1 MLPRERL
8 RFYQRARALTQ
19 LAQAPHGA
27 AGLTN
32 TILSLWLVR
41 KYPRL
46 SRRTLCP
53 IKSLERDTRVTGLA
67 DWLAQR
73 ELLDA
78 AFWLSSAYALWVGE
92 DVRRNR
98 AMFFTPPELS
108 ARLLRNVERRGIDL
122 TRAVFLDP
130 ACGGGAFLAP
140 AALSIKEK
148 LKRKGFGPR
157 RILEH
162 VRTHVLGTDVD
173 PTLCRLSVFFL
184 KMALYEEIAA
194 ARLEPRFRV
203 RAANALTNGALR
215 RASVDVLLCNPPY
228 RKMSADEVARYTDT
242 YSEVIEGQ
250 PNLYALFFQ
259 LALDLVK
266 PGGVAALLT
275 GTSYLSGEYFGKLR
289 TYALSNAQ
297 IAQIDV
303 IGERNGV
310 FVGVEL
316 DTAITILR
324 KPKGKKRTRAKTA
337 VYSLSSKNKFERIGR
352 YSMPN
357 SGAAWPVPKSPT
369 DARVTA
375 VANGSPYRLADY
387 GYSPRIGTF
396 VWNRDPRRRFF
407 SERAAKRRA
416 KIKAAFPLIWSS
428 DISQGGRVRIGRMP
442 ERHRFV
448 SMGDVAHP
456 SVVRKP
462 SVVLQRVTSSDQR
475 RRLVGAPVSR
485 ELLKRYGGVVGEN
498 HVVFLQQVNG
508 KAVLSPRQF
517 AQVLRSKPID
527 SLFRSISGAANVSA
541 FELQQLPMPEPEA
554 LVNRLARDEQIDLAV
569 LRAFRKTKARR

>member
-1 MLPRERL
+1 MP
-8 RFYQRARALTQ
+8 
-19 LAQAPHGA
+19 
-27 AGLTN
+27 
-32 TILSLWLVR
+32 
-41 KYPRL
+41 
-46 SRRTLCP
+46 
-53 IKSLERDTRVTGLA
+53 
-67 DWLAQR
+67 
-73 ELLDA
+73 
-78 AFWLSSAYALWVGE
+78 
-92 DVRRNR
+92 
-98 AMFFTPPELS
+98 
-108 ARLLRNVERRGIDL
+108 
-122 TRAVFLDP
+122 
-130 ACGGGAFLAP
+130 
-140 AALSIKEK
+140 
-148 LKRKGFGPR
+148 
-157 RILEH
+157 
-162 VRTHVLGTDVD
+162 
-173 PTLCRLSVFFL
+173 
-184 KMALYEEIAA
+184 
-194 ARLEPRFRV
+194 
-203 RAANALTNGALR
+203 
-215 RASVDVLLCNPPY
+215 
-228 RKMSADEVARYTDT
+228 ADEVSRYKER
-242 YSEVIEGQ
+242 YGQVVEGQ

-266 PGGVAALLT
+266 PDGIAALLT

-289 TYALSNAQ
+289 TYTLRTSQ
-297 IAQIDV
+297 VRQIDV
-303 IGERNGV
+303 IGERNGI

-316 DTAITILR
+316 DTAIAVLR
-324 KPKGKKRTRAKTA
+324 KASGKKRRRAKTV
-337 VYSLSSKNKFERIGR
+337 VYSLSIKNRFERIGR
-352 YSMPN
+352 YPMPN
-357 SGAAWPVPKSPT
+357 SGAAWPVPKSPA
-369 DARVTA
+369 DAKVAA
-375 VANGSPYRLADY
+375 VADGSAYRLADY

-396 VWNRDPRRRFF
+396 VWNRDQRRRFF

-416 KIKAAFPLIWSS
+416 KVKAAFPLIWSS

-462 SVVLQRVTSSDQR
+462 AVVLQRVTSSDQR

-541 FELQQLPMPEPEA
+541 FELQQLPMPEPEV